1 MKVLWTKKA
10 SKRLREIHKFYKKA
24 YSKKYADK
32 INDALLERS
41 VSLGKSPLMG
51 PLELDEKVEDLGVRY
66 LVEEHCKLYYQVVDD
81 KIEIISV
88 FDTHQHPDKMSI

>member
-51 PLELDEKVEDLGVRY
+51 TLELDEKL
-66 LVEEHCKLYYQVVDD
+66 
-81 KIEIISV
+81 KIWV
-88 FDTHQHPDKMSI
+88 FVI

>member
-10 SKRLREIHKFYKKA
+10 SKRLREVYKFYKKA
-24 YSKKYADK
+24 YSKKYADR
-32 INDALLERS
+32 INNALLERS
-41 VSLGKSPLMG
+41 VLLSEFPLMG
-51 PLELDEKVEDLGVRY
+51 TLELGEKVEDFGVRY